1 MLRCSTYIHVTQNQ
15 YLSPNLTCLDYSQL
29 SAAFLNHNEMNHLHA
44 CVGVHSYI
52 FMTHQHREL
61 IFMYT
66 LSTLGYRL
74 LNIQSST
81 RVRQGGLLLLFLTF
95 LFSSLSAA
103 LMHFSISG
111 HPPQRG
117 PPSRSSKPPGLAV
130 LPVLCHGG
138 TGFHANTCI
147 HHPCLL
153 QVGSKTQN
161 KKAVKFLDLMATL
174 FAAPLPIS

>member
-29 SAAFLNHNEMNHLHA
+29 SAAFLNHNEKNHLHA

-52 FMTHQHREL
+52 FMTHQHTEF

-74 LNIQSST
+74 LNIWSST
-81 RVRQGGLLLLFLTF
+81 HVGTRCFVFVCLFLLFCF
-95 LFSSLSAA
+95 LVYRAVA

-111 HPPQRG
+111 HPLQWG
-117 PPSRSSKPPGLAV
+117 PPSRSSTPPGLAV
-130 LPVLCHGG
+130 LPALCYGG
-138 TGFHANTCI
+138 TGFCANTYT

-153 QVGSKTQN
+153 
-161 KKAVKFLDLMATL
+161 
-174 FAAPLPIS
+174 